1 MLENTISVC
10 IIAKNEEK
18 NLKRCLESIKNIADE
33 IVVVDTGSEDKTFEI
48 AKLYTDKVFFYQ
60 WDSDFSKA
68 RNKSLEYATKNW
80 ILILD
85 ADEELPKEEGEKLK
99 EILKLNIN
107 FEAFHVRL
115 VNYVNDKNIGDSV
128 VLRVFKN
135 RPKYRFVGKIH
146 EQIIKSINEN
156 SEGSSIGSTD
166 IKIIHYGYDPNKAN
180 INEKQQRN
188 LNILNSYK
196 EEDKDGY
203 FYYSL
208 GNEYARIK
216 QYDKALDAYKLC
228 EEYPIKGK
236 GYPIYL
242 CYLAINIA
250 KTLSSAGRFK
260 DEIEKLQEAQRKY
273 PNFRDLYFLEYLA
286 HVNCGH
292 FSKAKKSLEMYVNI
306 ENQCYEYPNGN
317 YEKQFNIDETIESL
331 NSICIEHEKNLLSVI
346 ILLDKNYLGTIDTV
360 RNINE
365 IADEVIIA
373 VTEIADETTKE
384 LENIYVKVLKHNY
397 RERKEMF
404 MESYN
409 KCNGKFILLL
419 KPNESLTID
428 NQRALIKELTNT
440 SYEYFYLNVL
450 TKNLFNSSSEFRVM
464 KNIDKIKSYKSFDE
478 YLKYIDSRHIEESN
492 VQIKGFND

>member
-10 IIAKNEEK
+10 MIVKNEEK

-33 IVVVDTGSEDKTFEI
+33 IVIVDTGSEDKTVEI

-60 WDSDFSKA
+60 WDNDFSKA

-85 ADEELPKEEGEKLK
+85 ADEQLPKEEGKNLK
-99 EILKLNIN
+99 QILKWNID

-115 VNYVNDKNIGDSV
+115 VNYVHDINIGDSV

-135 RPKYRFVGKIH
+135 RPEYRFTGKIH

-156 SEGSSIGSTD
+156 SRSGSIGSTD
-166 IKIIHYGYDPNKAN
+166 IKIIHCGYDPDKAN
-180 INEKQQRN
+180 INEKQKRN

-216 QYDKALDAYKLC
+216 QYDKALYAYKLC
-228 EEYPIKGK
+228 EEYPIKGN

-260 DEIEKLQEAQRKY
+260 EEIEKLQEAQKKY

-292 FSKAKKSLEMYVNI
+292 FSKAKKSLEMYI
-306 ENQCYEYPNGN
+306 DTENQCYEYPNGN
-317 YEKQFNIDETIESL
+317 YEKQFNISEIIESL
-331 NSICIEHEKNLLSVI
+331 NSVCIKHEENLLSVI
-346 ILLDKNYLGTIDTV
+346 ILLDKNDVRVIETV
-360 RNINE
+360 KNINE

-373 VTEIADETTKE
+373 TTEVLDKTMKE
-384 LENIYVKVLKHNY
+384 LESIYVKILNNDY
-397 RERKEMF
+397 TERKEMF
-404 MESYN
+404 MDSYN
-409 KCNGKFILLL
+409 ECNGKFILLL
-419 KPNESLTID
+419 KPEESLTIE
-428 NQRALIKELTNT
+428 NQRALIKELTDT
-440 SYEYFYLNVL
+440 SYDYFYLNVL

-464 KNIDKIKSYKSFDE
+464 KNVDKIKAYKSFDE